1 MEIPAI
7 YKNASKE
14 IQNIMINLG
23 ANVYSY
29 LNLHTIEEEE
39 VIMKFTSTDNKNLK
53 HSLDYV
59 LNNIF
64 SI

>member
-7 YKNASKE
+7 YTNSSKE

-53 HSLDYV
+53 HFY
-59 LNNIF
+59 
-64 SI
+64 